1 MIFLGELRVE
11 GTIGG
16 SRTVSHFIQRIG
28 RRLRLTEGILYGI
41 DLAVEEAAVNIVRYA
56 YPAGAVGEM
65 LVQAKMID
73 DALRIMLTD
82 WGIPLNPDD
91 VKPFDINAPVET
103 RIRGG
108 LGLHLIRSLMDE
120 VVRRPA
126 SGPGGPNTFTL
137 VKRIPLS
144 P

>member
-1 MIFLGELRVE
+1 MIFLDELCVE
-11 GTIGG
+11 ATLENLRII
-16 SRTVSHFIQRIG
+16 SHFIHGVG
-28 RRLRLTEGILYGI
+28 RRLRLTEEVLYSI
-41 DLAVEEAAVNIVRYA
+41 DLAVEEAAANIVRHA
-56 YPAGAVGEM
+56 YPADAVGKMLVRVEM
-65 LVQAKMID
+65 LDIEV
-73 DALRIMLTD
+73 RITLTD

-120 VVRRPA
+120 VARKTA

>member
-1 MIFLGELRVE
+1 MIFLDELRAE
-11 GTIGG
+11 ATLENLRII
-16 SRTVSHFIQRIG
+16 SDFIHGLG
-28 RRLRLTEGILYGI
+28 RRLRLTEETLYGI
-41 DLAVEEAAVNIVRYA
+41 DLAVEEAAANIVRHA
-56 YPAGAVGEM
+56 YLADEVGEM
-65 LVQAKMID
+65 LVRVEMLD
-73 DALRIMLTD
+73 DEVRITLTD

-120 VVRRPA
+120 VIRETAP
-126 SGPGGPNTFTL
+126 GPGGPNTFTL
-137 VKRIPLS
+137 VKRILRS